1 MLRATKA
8 VPGAWTD
15 EITSLPTAQQA
26 VEKLTL
32 KFSNGLRIYGLL
44 PGEKLEDL
52 VFQSGDWKRWLF
64 LFRRPVLANT
74 LLLLSSNYTVVI
86 REELEVAQGWIIS
99 YIPRSSIVGIQNQPR
114 SLWKE
119 LTVQLNRGDQ
129 TAEYKL
135 RLTDEA
141 AQAWREQWIQ
151 HGGQWQDLP
160 DDA

>member
-1 MLRATKA
+1 M
-8 VPGAWTD
+8 PGAWTD
-15 EITSLPTAQQA
+15 EITSSPTAQQA

-52 VFQSGDWKRWLF
+52 VFQPGDWKRWLF

-99 YIPRSSIVGIQNQPR
+99 YIPRSSIVGIQNQPC
-114 SLWKE
+114 SLWNE

-151 HGGQWQDLP
+151 HGGQWQDLL